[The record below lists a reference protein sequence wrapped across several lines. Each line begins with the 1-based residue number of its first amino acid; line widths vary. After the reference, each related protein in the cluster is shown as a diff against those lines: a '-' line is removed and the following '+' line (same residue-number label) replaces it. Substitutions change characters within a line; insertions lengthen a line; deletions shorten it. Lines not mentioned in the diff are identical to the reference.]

1 MQKWISAL
9 TGIGLALATAAPSV
23 AAPLREDFAAM
34 LAGFQAHGEPGRTG
48 IAMGLAKAGGRTTP
62 VKLQITGV
70 SGLNFTLTRN
80 LMFGPPDLKQAT
92 YGFRFTGA
100 GADGLVY
107 EVTQSPVGTQPAV
120 TVRCRGKK
128 DGAGRVDVTF
138 SCLRP
143 EVEALGAL
151 AQPSFTFTFRVG
163 PPFGIA
169 IGEGLDNVFAV
180 DTNSDFKPGS

>member
-1 MQKWISAL
+1 MSSMTRSLA
-9 TGIGLALATAAPSV
+9 GVALAFACTAP
-23 AAPLREDFAAM
+23 AAAATLREDFAAM
-34 LAGFQAHGEPGRTG
+34 LSGFQAHGEPGRTG
-48 IAMGLAKAGGRTTP
+48 IAMGLARAGGKTTP
-62 VKLQITGV
+62 VKLQLSGV
-70 SGLNFTLTRN
+70 AGLNFTLTRS

-128 DGAGRVDVTF
+128 DGPGRADITF
-138 SCLRP
+138 KCLRP
-143 EVEALGAL
+143 EVEALGSL
-151 AQPSFTFTFRVG
+151 AEPSFTFTFRMG

-180 DTNSDFKPGS
+180 DANSDYKPQF

>member
-1 MQKWISAL
+1 MARL
-9 TGIGLALATAAPSV
+9 YGALAGTVLAFAMTAPALS
-23 AAPLREDFAAM
+23 APLRDDFAAM
-34 LAGFQAHGEPGRTG
+34 LTGFQAHGEPGRTG
-48 IAMGLAKAGGRTTP
+48 IAMGLAKAGGKTTP
-62 VKLQITGV
+62 VKVQLSGV
-70 SGLNFTLTRN
+70 AGLDFTLARS

-120 TVRCRGKK
+120 TARCRGKK

-138 SCLRP
+138 RCLRP
-143 EVEALGAL
+143 EVEALGSL
-151 AQPSFTFTFRVG
+151 AEPSFTFTFRTG
-163 PPFGIA
+163 PPFGIV

-180 DTNSDFKPGS
+180 ETSSDYKPPV